1 MRTKWIEWITIIH
14 NNIEELLTSQHI
26 YKTYLEIVKNNPEIQ
41 SPRDFHD
48 WVRKNYASAVAIHI
62 RRELDIGSD
71 VVSLKRLLTQ
81 IQKNPQI
88 ITKEWFKSMYKGSN
102 AEDFAGGDF
111 QNVAGVGE
119 IFDPEI
125 ARRDIEKLEELGAHI
140 EDYATLR
147 LAHNSKKS
155 ITKDPTY
162 DDLDAFIKEY
172 EEIVKKYILLF
183 TASGYTSLTPTWQY
197 DWEEIFTK
205 LWIRPRQ

>member
-1 MRTKWIEWITIIH
+1 M
-14 NNIEELLTSQHI
+14 
-26 YKTYLEIVKNNPEIQ
+26 EIVKNNPEIQ

-111 QNVAGVGE
+111 QNVARVGE
-119 IFDPEI
+119 IFYP
-125 ARRDIEKLEELGAHI
+125 
-140 EDYATLR
+140 
-147 LAHNSKKS
+147 
-155 ITKDPTY
+155 
-162 DDLDAFIKEY
+162 
-172 EEIVKKYILLF
+172 F
-183 TASGYTSLTPTWQY
+183 TATAFSPAYLTRMWLIFSNEAVYNPSSLS
-197 DWEEIFTK
+197 
-205 LWIRPRQ
+205 

>member
-88 ITKEWFKSMYKGSN
+88 ITKGSR
-102 AEDFAGGDF
+102 ACIKAVT
-111 QNVAGVGE
+111 QRILQA
-119 IFDPEI
+119 
-125 ARRDIEKLEELGAHI
+125 
-140 EDYATLR
+140 ATSR
-147 LAHNSKKS
+147 
-155 ITKDPTY
+155 T
-162 DDLDAFIKEY
+162 
-172 EEIVKKYILLF
+172 
-183 TASGYTSLTPTWQY
+183 
-197 DWEEIFTK
+197 
-205 LWIRPRQ
+205 